1 MSNKNFGFGT
11 QIRKSPYFDS
21 TVKWGA
27 TGFSVYN
34 HMYIPR
40 DFGSPE
46 QNFWNLIE
54 KSILCDV
61 AVERQVEITGS
72 DAYKFIQL
80 LTPRD
85 LSKLSVG
92 QCKYVLIVNN
102 DGGILNDPVLLR
114 LAENHFWLSLAD
126 SDVLLWAQGVAV
138 NSGLDVK
145 ISEPDVSPLQL
156 QGPTSQEI
164 MVKLFGEDIRDLKYY
179 WLREYQ
185 LDGIPLIVSRTGW
198 SSELGYEIY
207 LRDGSK
213 GNELYEKIMAAG
225 KEHGIQPG
233 HTSSIR
239 RIEGG
244 MLSYHADADIH
255 TNPFELGL
263 DRLVNLDSEINF
275 IGKKALKKI
284 KEKGISRK
292 QVGLVIDCAPLS
304 GPNTT
309 FWPIKKDRKQ
319 IGKVTSAVY
328 SPRLKKNIALAMV
341 SVEQSEIDFIGKEA
355 LKKIKQEGIKRKQVG
370 LIIDCDP
377 LSGPN
382 TTFWPIEKDGKK
394 IGKVTS
400 AVYSPRLK
408 KNIALAMIEIN
419 YSELGNRLDVQI
431 HEGKYSATIVEKP
444 FYDPKKNI
452 VKS

>member
-1 MSNKNFGFGT
+1 MTNKNFGFGT

-40 DFGSPE
+40 DFGDPE

-61 AVERQVEITGS
+61 AVERQVEITGP
-72 DAYKFIQL
+72 DAYKFTQL

-85 LSKLSVG
+85 LSNISIG
-92 QCKYVLIVNN
+92 QCKYVLITNN
-102 DGGILNDPVLLR
+102 EGGILNDPVLLR

-138 NSGLDVK
+138 NSSLNVN

-156 QGPTSQEI
+156 QGPTSKDI
-164 MVKLFGEDIRDLKYY
+164 MVKLFGESIKDLKYY
-179 WLREYQ
+179 WFKEFD

-198 SSELGYEIY
+198 SSEFGYELF

-213 GNELYEKIMAAG
+213 GNDLYEKIMNAG
-225 KEHGIQPG
+225 KEHGLQPG

-255 TNPFELGL
+255 TNPFELGF
-263 DRLVNLDSEINF
+263 DRLVSLDNDIEF
-275 IGKKALKKI
+275 IGKVALKKI
-284 KEKGISRK
+284 KAEGIKRK
-292 QVGLVIDCAPLS
+292 QIGLEINCEPLS

-309 FWPIKKDRKQ
+309 FWPIKKNNNE

-328 SPRLKKNIALAMV
+328 SPRLKKNIALAIV
-341 SVEQSEIDFIGKEA
+341 NIKNSEIGTDLEVETNKGKFTA
-355 LKKIKQEGIKRKQVG
+355 K
-370 LIIDCDP
+370 
-377 LSGPN
+377 
-382 TTFWPIEKDGKK
+382 
-394 IGKVTS
+394 
-400 AVYSPRLK
+400 
-408 KNIALAMIEIN
+408 
-419 YSELGNRLDVQI
+419 
-431 HEGKYSATIVEKP
+431 IVEKP
-444 FYDPKKNI
+444 FYDPKKKIASN
-452 VKS
+452 

>member
-1 MSNKNFGFGT
+1 MTDKNFGFGT

-40 DFGSPE
+40 DFGDPE

-61 AVERQVEITGS
+61 AVERQVEITGP
-72 DAYKFIQL
+72 DAHKFTQL

-85 LSKLSVG
+85 LSNISIG
-92 QCKYVLIVNN
+92 QCKYVLITNN
-102 DGGILNDPVLLR
+102 EGGILNDPVLLR

-138 NSGLDVK
+138 NSGLNVN

-156 QGPTSQEI
+156 QGPTSKDI
-164 MVKLFGEDIRDLKYY
+164 MVKLFGESIKDLKYY
-179 WLREYQ
+179 WFKEFD

-198 SSELGYEIY
+198 SSEFGYELF

-213 GNELYEKIMAAG
+213 GNDLYEKIMNAG
-225 KEHGIQPG
+225 KDHGLQPG

-255 TNPFELGL
+255 TNPFELGF
-263 DRLVNLDSEINF
+263 DRLVSLDNDIEF
-275 IGKKALKKI
+275 IGKAALKKI
-284 KEKGISRK
+284 KAEGIKRK
-292 QVGLVIDCAPLS
+292 QVGLEINCEPLS

-309 FWPIKKDRKQ
+309 FWPIKKNNNE

-328 SPRLKKNIALAMV
+328 SPRLKKNIALAIV
-341 SVEQSEIDFIGKEA
+341 N
-355 LKKIKQEGIKRKQVG
+355 IKN
-370 LIIDCDP
+370 
-377 LSGPN
+377 S
-382 TTFWPIEKDGKK
+382 K
-394 IGKVTS
+394 IGTDLEVETNK
-400 AVYSPRLK
+400 
-408 KNIALAMIEIN
+408 
-419 YSELGNRLDVQI
+419 
-431 HEGKYSATIVEKP
+431 GKFTAKIVEKP
-444 FYDPKKNI
+444 FYDPKKKIASN
-452 VKS
+452 

>member
-40 DFGSPE
+40 DFGNPE

-54 KSILCDV
+54 KAILCDV
-61 AVERQVEITGS
+61 AVERQVEITGP
-72 DAYKFIQL
+72 DAYKFTQL

-85 LSKLSVG
+85 LSKLAIG
-92 QCKYVLIVNN
+92 QCKYVLITNN

-138 NSGLDVK
+138 NSGLNVQIK
-145 ISEPDVSPLQL
+145 EPDVSPLQL
-156 QGPTSQEI
+156 QGPTSGEI
-164 MVKLFGEDIRDLKYY
+164 MVKLFGEDIKDLKYY
-179 WLREYQ
+179 WLKEYN
-185 LDGIPLIVSRTGW
+185 LDGIPLIISRTGW

-213 GNELYEKIMAAG
+213 GNELYEKIMEAG
-225 KEHGIQPG
+225 KEHGIKPG

-244 MLSYHADADIH
+244 MLSYHADADIN

-263 DRLVNLDSEINF
+263 DRLVSLDTDINF
-275 IGKKALKKI
+275 VGKDALKKI
-284 KEKGISRK
+284 KQDGITRK
-292 QVGLVIDCAPLS
+292 QVGLEIDCEPLK

-309 FWPIKKDRKQ
+309 FWPLKKDNKN
-319 IGKVTSAVY
+319 IGKITSAVY
-328 SPRLKKNIALAMV
+328 SPRLKKNIAL
-341 SVEQSEIDFIGKEA
+341 SND
-355 LKKIKQEGIKRKQVG
+355 
-370 LIIDCDP
+370 
-377 LSGPN
+377 
-382 TTFWPIEKDGKK
+382 
-394 IGKVTS
+394 
-400 AVYSPRLK
+400 
-408 KNIALAMIEIN
+408 
-419 YSELGNRLDVQI
+419 
-431 HEGKYSATIVEKP
+431 
-444 FYDPKKNI
+444 
-452 VKS
+452 

>member
-1 MSNKNFGFGT
+1 MTNKNFGFGT

-61 AVERQVEITGS
+61 AVERQVEITGP
-72 DAYKFIQL
+72 DAFKFTQL

-85 LSKLSVG
+85 LSKLAVG
-92 QCKYVLIVNN
+92 QCKYVLITNN
-102 DGGILNDPVLLR
+102 EGGILNDPVLLR

-126 SDVLLWAQGVAV
+126 SDILLWAQGVAV
-138 NSGLDVK
+138 NSGLNVQIK
-145 ISEPDVSPLQL
+145 EPDVSPLQL
-156 QGPTSQEI
+156 QGPTSGEI
-164 MVKLFGEDIRDLKYY
+164 MIKLFGERIKDLKYY
-179 WLREYQ
+179 WLREYN

-207 LRDGSK
+207 LRDGTK
-213 GNELYEKIMAAG
+213 GNELYEKIMEAG
-225 KEHGIQPG
+225 KEHGLQPG

-244 MLSYHADADIH
+244 MLSYHADADIN
-255 TNPFELGL
+255 TNPFELGF
-263 DRLVNLDSEINF
+263 DRLVNLDSDINF
-275 IGKKALKKI
+275 IGKEALKKI
-284 KEKGISRK
+284 KDNGVIRK
-292 QVGLVIDCAPLS
+292 QVGIEIDCKPLS

-309 FWPIKKDRKQ
+309 FWELKKNNVN

-341 SVEQSEIDFIGKEA
+341 SVEQSEIGNEF
-355 LKKIKQEGIKRKQVG
+355 QVTTNEGLFNCIV
-370 LIIDCDP
+370 
-377 LSGPN
+377 
-382 TTFWPIEKDGKK
+382 
-394 IGKVTS
+394 
-400 AVYSPRLK
+400 
-408 KNIALAMIEIN
+408 
-419 YSELGNRLDVQI
+419 
-431 HEGKYSATIVEKP
+431 VEKP
-444 FYDPKKNI
+444 FYDPKKKI
-452 VKS
+452 ASS

>member
-1 MSNKNFGFGT
+1 MVDKNFGFGT

-54 KSILCDV
+54 KAILCDV
-61 AVERQVEITGS
+61 AVERQVEITGP
-72 DAYKFIQL
+72 DAYKFTQL
-80 LTPRD
+80 LTPRN
-85 LSKLSVG
+85 LSKLSIG
-92 QCKYVLIVNN
+92 QCKYVLITNN

-126 SDVLLWAQGVAV
+126 SDVLLWAQGVAI
-138 NSGLDVK
+138 NSGLNVQ
-145 ISEPDVSPLQL
+145 ITEPDVSPLQL
-156 QGPTSQEI
+156 QGPTSGEI
-164 MVKLFGEDIRDLKYY
+164 MIKLFGKSIKDLKYY
-179 WLREYQ
+179 WLKEYD
-185 LDGIPLIVSRTGW
+185 LDGIPLIISRTGW

-213 GNELYEKIMAAG
+213 GNELYEKIMEAG
-225 KEHGIQPG
+225 KNYGLKPG

-244 MLSYHADADIH
+244 MLSYHADADIN

-263 DRLVNLDSEINF
+263 DRLVDLDSDIDF
-275 IGKKALKKI
+275 VGKDALKKI
-284 KEKGISRK
+284 KQKGIKRK
-292 QVGLVIDCAPLS
+292 QIGLELNCEPLK

-309 FWPIKKDRKQ
+309 FWPI
-319 IGKVTSAVY
+319 Y
-328 SPRLKKNIALAMV
+328 KN
-341 SVEQSEIDFIGKEA
+341 
-355 LKKIKQEGIKRKQVG
+355 
-370 LIIDCDP
+370 
-377 LSGPN
+377 
-382 TTFWPIEKDGKK
+382 GKK

-408 KNIALAMIEIN
+408 KNIALAMVEIDN
-419 YSELGNRLDVQI
+419 SDVGNNLKIIINHDEISSKVI
-431 HEGKYSATIVEKP
+431 EKP
-444 FYDPKKNI
+444 FYDPKKKI
-452 VKS
+452 ASS

>member
-11 QIRKSPYFDS
+11 QIRKSPYFDA

-61 AVERQVEITGS
+61 AVERQVEITGP
-72 DAYKFIQL
+72 DAYKFTQL

-156 QGPTSQEI
+156 QGPTSQKI
-164 MVKLFGEDIRDLKYY
+164 MVKLFGESIKELKYY
-179 WLREYQ
+179 WLREYK
-185 LDGIPLIVSRTGW
+185 LDEIPLIVSRTGW

-207 LRDGSK
+207 LRDGSR
-213 GNELYEKIMAAG
+213 GNELYEKIMEAG
-225 KEHGIQPG
+225 KEHGLQPG

-255 TNPFELGL
+255 TNPFELGF
-263 DRLVNLDSEINF
+263 DRLVNLDTDINF
-275 IGKKALKKI
+275 IGKEALKKI
-284 KEKGISRK
+284 KQEGVKRK
-292 QVGLVIDCAPLS
+292 QVGLIIDCDALS

-309 FWPIKKDRKQ
+309 FWPIKKDGKT

-341 SVEQSEIDFIGKEA
+341 EV
-355 LKKIKQEGIKRKQVG
+355 
-370 LIIDCDP
+370 
-377 LSGPN
+377 N
-382 TTFWPIEKDGKK
+382 H
-394 IGKVTS
+394 
-400 AVYSPRLK
+400 
-408 KNIALAMIEIN
+408 
-419 YSELGNRLDVQI
+419 SELGNQLDIETQ
-431 HEGKYSATIVEKP
+431 EGKYSATIVEKP
-444 FYDPKKNI
+444 FYDPKKKI
-452 VKS
+452 ASS

>member
-61 AVERQVEITGS
+61 AVERQVEITGP

-85 LSKLSVG
+85 LSKLSIG
-92 QCKYVLIVNN
+92 QCKYVLIINN

-213 GNELYEKIMAAG
+213 GNELYEKIMEAG

-255 TNPFELGL
+255 TNPFELGF
-263 DRLVNLDSEINF
+263 DRLVNLDTDIN
-275 IGKKALKKI
+275 
-284 KEKGISRK
+284 
-292 QVGLVIDCAPLS
+292 
-304 GPNTT
+304 
-309 FWPIKKDRKQ
+309 
-319 IGKVTSAVY
+319 
-328 SPRLKKNIALAMV
+328 
-341 SVEQSEIDFIGKEA
+341 FIGKEA
-355 LKKIKQEGIKRKQVG
+355 LKKIKREGIKRKQVG

-382 TTFWPIEKDGKK
+382 TTFWPIEKNGKK

-408 KNIALAMIEIN
+408 KNIALAMIQIN
-419 YSELGNRLDVQI
+419 YSELGNQLDVQT

-444 FYDPKKNI
+444 FYDPKKKI
-452 VKS
+452 ASS